1 MVNLWPWMKNVLGW
15 KNSSWKTLSLP
26 FALQRYERQKGS
38 RDLQLNSCR
47 VQLSGWHWH
56 SASLPQYCG
65 MSRACTPYLSPG
77 TPQKPLTHFYGVFF
91 AFCLQVIL
99 VNFNYIVSAMMLAPL
114 GFLYVM
120 CSSKMQKIFMLG
132 WSDCTM
138 LVPATEQAVN

>member
-38 RDLQLNSCR
+38 KDLQLNSCR

-56 SASLPQYCG
+56 AASLPQYCG
-65 MSRACTPYLSPG
+65 MSRACTPYLSHG
-77 TPQKPLTHFYGVFF
+77 TPQKPHTHICFF
-91 AFCLQVIL
+91 AFCLQVIS
-99 VNFNYIVSAMMLAPL
+99 VNFNYTVSAMMLAPL

-120 CSSKMQKIFMLG
+120 CCSKMQEIHIYAWLIRLYHA
-132 WSDCTM
+132 CTCNW
-138 LVPATEQAVN
+138 TGS